1 MEKRRRVFR
10 AYEHISRQ
18 QMLVLALPPAPPPY
32 LHPLGAKLGVPQ
44 KISYLLIP
52 ILIIVMFYTGLC
64 LWAPT
69 MDLGFFAAGTNLV
82 GGLMSMRII
91 HYFMMYVFIVFMFI
105 HIYLANIEGISPTL
119 LMFFWK
125 EHGGLVYDPE
135 KHTIVGEDDL
145 RH

>member
-1 MEKRRRVFR
+1 M
-10 AYEHISRQ
+10 A
-18 QMLVLALPPAPPPY
+18 
-32 LHPLGAKLGVPQ
+32 
-44 KISYLLIP
+44 
-52 ILIIVMFYTGLC
+52 YTGFA

-69 MDLGFFAAGTNLV
+69 MDLGFFSAGTNLV

-135 KHTIVGEDDL
+135 KHTIVGED
-145 RH
+145 RMEH